1 MHPYFG
7 PTEQSNAG
15 EQADVQRLSPSK
27 RCPPPN
33 SILAG
38 RSQESDHPLPPS
50 NALIDIFATHR
61 VSINLGKIL
70 L

>member
-33 SILAG
+33 S

-50 NALIDIFATHR
+50 NALMDIFATHR
-61 VSINLGKIL
+61 VSINLGNIL